1 MTKCFWGATLKEHD
15 VRVRNVSLR
24 NSGLTLNASKCEFA
38 VSQIR
43 FLGHIITS
51 TGGSANPD
59 VIQGLNDF
67 KTPTSVSDV
76 RSFLGMA
83 NQLSKVFHKLREFS
97 QPMRDILCANA
108 DWCWGKHSREP
119 FVLSKPN
126 CQCPL
131 KSLFIIQTNTL
142 LYRQM
147 LVDTLSELRCL
158 RFSLTELSE
167 WCVQH
172 LGR

>member
-1 MTKCFWGATLKEHD
+1 MSKILDGVEGVICHMDDICFWGATLKERD
-15 VRVRNVSLR
+15 VRVRNVLNSLR

-59 VIQGLNDF
+59 VIQGLNYF

-83 NQLSKVFHKLREFS
+83 NQLSKLFHKLRESS
-97 QPMRDILCANA
+97 QSMRDTLCANA
-108 DWCWGKHSREP
+108 D
-119 FVLSKPN
+119 
-126 CQCPL
+126 
-131 KSLFIIQTNTL
+131 
-142 LYRQM
+142 
-147 LVDTLSELRCL
+147 
-158 RFSLTELSE
+158 
-167 WCVQH
+167 
-172 LGR
+172 